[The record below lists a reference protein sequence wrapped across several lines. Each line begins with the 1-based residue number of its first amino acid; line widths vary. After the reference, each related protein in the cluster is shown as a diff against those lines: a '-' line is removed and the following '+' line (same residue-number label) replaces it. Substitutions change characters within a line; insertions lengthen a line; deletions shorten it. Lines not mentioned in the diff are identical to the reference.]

1 MRGGLAA
8 SIPGPE
14 SHRNLWAILDRRV
27 SMRLP
32 SGADEVEKA
41 TVEEWN
47 LLPQTMIDKLV
58 GSFIG
63 RLERCVELGGGLVC

>member
-1 MRGGLAA
+1 
-8 SIPGPE
+8 
-14 SHRNLWAILDRRV
+14 
-27 SMRLP
+27 MRLP